1 MRDSYWFAWI
11 VSLFLCLS
19 PGELFLCFFA
29 YYQVREAQSVLTG
42 GTEKGIS
49 EVEIQLEVISSQVP
63 DLTIVDLPGIMRV
76 VPDGEDKDMEQKIKT
91 IIKK

>member
-1 MRDSYWFAWI
+1 MTRI
-11 VSLFLCLS
+11 GL
-19 PGELFLCFFA
+19 PELYLCFFA
-29 YYQVREAQSVLTG
+29 CLQVNYFHFFFAFLQVREAQSVLTG
-42 GTEKGIS
+42 GSDKGIS